1 MTTIVQIRTCGSL
14 QNSEKIVAADLR
26 AGLRKIYP
34 DVKPRNGSKTKTII
48 VKVSLEMSVDQ
59 DYASVARVWRYRNLI
74 ITIIT
79 IITISYNTGLIT
91 RERNYRLWVRRH
103 REPAKMC
110 CLKIILFFQRE
121 TESLLCNFSVL
132 GNTAQIFAPVHIF
145 HRT

>member
-59 DYASVARVWRYRNLI
+59 DYKLQHWTNHQGAKLPPMGAQ
-74 ITIIT
+74 TQG
-79 IITISYNTGLIT
+79 TGQ
-91 RERNYRLWVRRH
+91 N
-103 REPAKMC
+103 
-110 CLKIILFFQRE
+110 
-121 TESLLCNFSVL
+121 VL
-132 GNTAQIFAPVHIF
+132 P
-145 HRT
+145 